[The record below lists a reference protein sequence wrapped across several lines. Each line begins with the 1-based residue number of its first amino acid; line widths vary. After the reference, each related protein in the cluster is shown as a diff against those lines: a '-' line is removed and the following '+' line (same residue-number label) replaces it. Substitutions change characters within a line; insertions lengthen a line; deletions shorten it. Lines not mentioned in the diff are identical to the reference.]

1 MCRLPRY
8 RCYVAGDTHSICN
21 CGTICAYVNLT
32 PLILFL
38 LGFAMVACHDG
49 HGFLVL
55 LIGKVRFSFPFT
67 SVLQSLA
74 MKLDGLVDVDF
85 W

>member
-1 MCRLPRY
+1 
-8 RCYVAGDTHSICN
+8 
-21 CGTICAYVNLT
+21 
-32 PLILFL
+32 
-38 LGFAMVACHDG
+38 MVACHDS

-55 LIGKVRFSFPFT
+55 LIGKARFSFPFT

-74 MKLDGLVDVDF
+74 MKLDGLVDVNF